1 MISKAQARILA
12 LLPALAASS
21 STAFAE
27 KPAPIL
33 VTGWP
38 LPTNEAQKAILSNDA
53 IMESM
58 VCPGLTRLN
67 LAKKSSEPLLLEK
80 VEEADKVW
88 RFTLASGLTWWDQS
102 AVSMADLEAFVRE
115 TLQPQQLTQGRFTW
129 AVPDFTLSSK
139 DRTLSI
145 QWAQKPAFGPFVFNE
160 HPFRKK
166 AGNALGVQC
175 AGNWKVEPKTA
186 GLLLQDRK
194 GEGQND
200 ILLSTDQKA
209 KVTGNGRQLTFAF
222 GEEMP
227 GADSKKP
234 ITQNLSCERPMDTP
248 IITVIAWNPQGTV
261 TRDPKFRRA
270 ITHLTPRGALL
281 RAGAGSMGDLI
292 SGPILRAHPGYK
304 RNLLVPAYDPARSDA
319 MLNEL
324 GYRRLEEDG
333 FRRDASGKLLEVKIL
348 ARDHEGSIL
357 LRKVLDDSFRA
368 LGIKLRFINEG
379 EGVPDGLLTGI
390 LTSWP
395 DGDLSVHLHSRVSGR
410 SWPWAWQDQNLDQA
424 LEAYALSLTQKTP
437 NFALLEKIHDLV
449 YKLEPFSVLMQHR
462 VCLEARLNQ
471 PQPKG
476 EIAVRNPD
484 WFRQLIGL

>member
-1 MISKAQARILA
+1 MLFKAQARILIF
-12 LLPALAASS
+12 LPALVAYSS
-21 STAFAE
+21 SAFAE

-38 LPTNEAQKAILSNDA
+38 LPSNEAQKAILSNDA
-53 IMESM
+53 IMESL
-58 VCPGLTRLN
+58 VCPSLTRLN
-67 LAKKSSEPLLLEK
+67 LAKRSSEPLLLEK

-88 RFTLASGLTWWDQS
+88 RFTLASDLTWWDQS
-102 AVSMADLEAFVRE
+102 AVTMADLEIFVRE
-115 TLQPQQLTQGRFTW
+115 TLQPQQLTQGRFAWT
-129 AVPDFTLSSK
+129 VPEYTLASK

-145 QWAQKPAFGPFVFNE
+145 QWAQKPGFGPYVFNE

-166 AGNALGVQC
+166 TNAGLGVQC
-175 AGNWKVEPKTA
+175 AGNWRVEPRTA
-186 GLLLQDRK
+186 GLLLQDLR
-194 GEGQND
+194 GEGKND
-200 ILLSTDQKA
+200 ILLSTDPKA
-209 KVTGNGRQLTFAF
+209 KAANGERLLSFAF

-234 ITQNLSCERPMDTP
+234 ITQSLRCERPLDTP
-248 IITVIAWNPQGTV
+248 IMTVIAWNPEGAT
-261 TRDPKFRRA
+261 TRDPRFRRA

-304 RNLLVPAYDPARSDA
+304 RTLLVPAYDPAKSDA
-319 MLNEL
+319 MLNEM

-333 FRRDASGKLLEVKIL
+333 FRRDAQGKLLEVRIL
-348 ARDHEGSIL
+348 ARDHEGSTL

-395 DGDLSVHLHSRVSGR
+395 DGDLSQHLHSRVSGKN
-410 SWPWAWQDQNLDQA
+410 WPWSWKDQSLDQA
-424 LEAYALSLTQKTP
+424 LEAYALSLTQRNP
-437 NFALLEKIHDLV
+437 NFTLLEKIHELV

-471 PQPKG
+471 SRGKG
-476 EIAVRNPD
+476 EIIVRNPD

>member
-1 MISKAQARILA
+1 MISKLQARILA

-53 IMESM
+53 IMESL
-58 VCPGLTRLN
+58 VCPSLTRLH

-80 VEEADKVW
+80 LEESDKVW
-88 RFTLASGLTWWDQS
+88 RFTLATGLTWWDQS
-102 AVSMADLEAFVRE
+102 DVSMSDLESFVRE
-115 TLQPQQLTQGRFTW
+115 TLQPQQLTHGRFAW
-129 AVPDFTLSSK
+129 AIPEYALTSK
-139 DRTLSI
+139 DRTLTI
-145 QWAQKPAFGPFVFNE
+145 QWAQKPGFGPYVFNE

-166 AGNALGVQC
+166 SNNALGVQC
-175 AGNWKVEPKTA
+175 AGNWRAEPKAA
-186 GLLLQDRK
+186 GLLLQDRSA
-194 GEGQND
+194 EGRHD
-200 ILLSTDQKA
+200 ILLSMDSKA
-209 KVTGNGRQLTFAF
+209 VATNNERRLAFAF

-234 ITQNLSCERPMDTP
+234 MTQNLICERPLDTP
-248 IITVIAWNPQGTV
+248 IMTVIAWNPQGAV

-270 ITHLTPRGALL
+270 VTHLTPRGALL

-304 RNLLVPAYDPARSDA
+304 RNLLVPAYDPAKSDA

-333 FRRDASGKLLEVKIL
+333 FRRDAAGKLLEVKIL
-348 ARDHEGSIL
+348 ARDHEGSTL
-357 LRKVLDDSFRA
+357 LRKGLDDSFRA
-368 LGIKLRFINEG
+368 LGIKLRFVDEG
-379 EGVPDGLLTGI
+379 DGVPDGLLTGI
-390 LTSWP
+390 MTSWP
-395 DGDLSVHLHSRVSGR
+395 DGDLTQLLHSRVSGR
-410 SWPWAWQDQNLDQA
+410 SWPWTWQDQNLDQA

-437 NFALLEKIHDLV
+437 NFTLLEKIHDLV

-462 VCLEARLNQ
+462 VCLEARLNK
-471 PQPKG
+471 PQAKG